1 MEKWNRQVSM
11 FVSNDE
17 NGAINSKHRLADIVT
32 EPRKA
37 IDHWY
42 FWCPYILGP
51 HFWKDQLFRTNL
63 LTLTNEALVGDD
75 HKKTLTHYNWW
86 FSCCRTAGHWK
97 HSQAGAEKNFFR
109 VHSWATCRWLPG
121 WVGSRPSGAKLSRPA
136 PPSFPITHHPL
147 VRDTNTNTAFQ
158 NWHHSHIKIR
168 QR

>member
-17 NGAINSKHRLADIVT
+17 NGAINSKHCLADIVT

-63 LTLTNEALVGDD
+63 LTLTNVVLVGDD
-75 HKKTLTHYNWW
+75 HKKTLTHDNWW

-97 HSQAGAEKNFFR
+97 HSQAAVAEKTPKLFPCSQLGNLPVTAR
-109 VHSWATCRWLPG
+109 LGWLAQWRQTIPA
-121 WVGSRPSGAKLSRPA
+121 GAPQLSHN
-136 PPSFPITHHPL
+136 PPPTGQS
-147 VRDTNTNTAFQ
+147 
-158 NWHHSHIKIR
+158 
-168 QR
+168 QRYKYSKKHKYK